1 MVVVVYKKRIGSTGE
16 YDFTEQR
23 NKMKSRISWNS
34 LNIAIG
40 YVCFVAAFSRWAIF
54 LISCIEILR
63 LRGALKY
70 SYVFF
75 VLYSAVVVCTDV
87 QYVGGGSCLAKVQW
101 CEERDRLEAGLKRT
115 SVGPSVVT
123 RSVCRDGFRAE
134 RSGGMRRLCV
144 HQPAGGRQNSHA
156 TSGRAKEP
164 RILPCVLSQRLPR
177 FLYYRQSGRTS
188 GITERISTR
197 AMLSVFYE
205 WSQARV
211 VRHHRVLGLHPHQ
224 WKGQRCQNHS
234 SRGYGW
240 SGGSCDGQ
248 PHILGQ

>member
-1 MVVVVYKKRIGSTGE
+1 MSALLLPSADERFFLFRVSKFWDYEAHWSTLMSSL
-16 YDFTEQR
+16 YCTQL
-23 NKMKSRISWNS
+23 SW
-34 LNIAIG
+34 
-40 YVCFVAAFSRWAIF
+40 F
-54 LISCIEILR
+54 
-63 LRGALKY
+63 
-70 SYVFF
+70 
-75 VLYSAVVVCTDV
+75 V

-115 SVGPSVVT
+115 SVGQSVVT
-123 RSVCRDGFRAE
+123 RSVYRDGFRAE